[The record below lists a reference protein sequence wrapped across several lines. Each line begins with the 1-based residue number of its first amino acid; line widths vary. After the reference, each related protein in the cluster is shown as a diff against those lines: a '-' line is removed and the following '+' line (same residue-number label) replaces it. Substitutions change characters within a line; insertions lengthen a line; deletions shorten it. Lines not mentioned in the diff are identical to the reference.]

1 MTEPAELF
9 ARLTCEIEDMH
20 GLAIEGQRLDQPPE
34 VNAALVRS
42 IRLRLH
48 QCVQIVAQITDDN
61 GP

>member
-20 GLAIEGQRLDQPPE
+20 GLAIEGQRPDQPPE

-42 IRLRLH
+42 IRLRLT